1 MNQIQFSNRNIISSL
16 GATAFASGLCFL
28 FLDKL
33 CYQLPSEEQLPGD
46 VVALLDFVGSFGHGN
61 ICLLAILLIWNLDRS
76 GRRGIQL
83 VLGSTVLAGAVTSI
97 LKVTIHRARPFIPPI
112 SPDELGLGSNRG
124 TTIFDNGM
132 QSFPSGHTATA
143 FALATALSVMYPQG
157 KRFFFFLAIMVG
169 LQRVAT
175 QSHFPS
181 DVVVGA
187 MIGILSTHAIG
198 TFIQSRNRS
207 SANSLPRVL
216 STPISEATQ
225 RCA

>member
-1 MNQIQFSNRNIISSL
+1 M
-16 GATAFASGLCFL
+16 GATAFAGGLCFL

-33 CYQLPSEEQLPGD
+33 CYQLPPEEKLPGD
-46 VVALLDFVGSFGHGN
+46 ALALLDFVGSFGHGN

-83 VLGSTVLAGAVTSI
+83 VLGSTVLAGAVASI
-97 LKVTIHRARPFIPPI
+97 LKVTVHRARPFIPPI
-112 SPDELGLGSNRG
+112 SPDDLSLASNRG

-198 TFIQSRNRS
+198 TFIQSRNHS
-207 SANSLPRVL
+207 SAKSLPRVL